1 MSVKSTQRSKAPGTG
16 GYKPR
21 RFRSLKE
28 AVNGLV
34 NAAGG
39 MREAATACRVQAAS
53 LFRYTDDGEEN
64 QDRHMPVDIVETLE
78 EKAGIPIVTEY
89 LAEKAECHLLPIALE
104 VSNSDLNI
112 DLAETGKRVSILFE
126 DWVTA
131 VADDG
136 IIDRQEAKSLL
147 RDNIELVRTLMRMR
161 ADLEAR
167 IADPD
172 APGRPIVGT
181 EKKVPMKS

>member
-1 MSVKSTQRSKAPGTG
+1 MGSG

-21 RFRSLKE
+21 KFRSLKE

-39 MREAATACRVQAAS
+39 VREAGNVCRVQTAS
-53 LFRYTDDGEEN
+53 LFRYTDDSEEN
-64 QDRHMPVDIVETLE
+64 QERHMPVDIVESLE
-78 EKAGIPIVTEY
+78 KTAGIPVVTEY
-89 LAEKAECHLLPIALE
+89 LADKSGCHLLPIVLE
-104 VSNSDLNI
+104 VSNTDLNI
-112 DLAETGKRVSILFE
+112 DLAETAKRVAVLFQ
-126 DWVTA
+126 DWAEA
-131 VADDG
+131 VANDG

-161 ADLEAR
+161 SDLEAR

-172 APGRPIVGT
+172 TPDT
-181 EKKVPMKS
+181 CTT